1 MLTAVAVFS
10 VILVVLS
17 NVVESS
23 WVELDPALLVF
34 RHFLLRRRPLVR
46 LLRIRWTIV
55 FGGPCWWD
63 AVAVVDSRSVVDWTG
78 RQLRENS
85 HVGHPIS
92 SYVRGLHLPEIRIF
106 DWVYQDTMVEQQ

>member
-23 WVELDPALLVF
+23 WVELDPVLLVF
-34 RHFLLRRRPLVR
+34 RHFLLRRPSVR

-55 FGGPCWWD
+55 FGGPCLWD
-63 AVAVVDSRSVVDWTG
+63 VAVDSRSVVDWTEPH
-78 RQLRENS
+78 LRKDS
-85 HVGHPIS
+85 HVEHPIS
-92 SYVRGLHLPEIRIF
+92 SYVRDLHLPEIRIC
-106 DWVYQDTMVEQQ
+106 DWVYQDTMV

>member
-23 WVELDPALLVF
+23 WVELDPALLVL
-34 RHFLLRRRPLVR
+34 RHLLLRRRRPLVR

-55 FGGPCWWD
+55 LGGPCWWD

-78 RQLRENS
+78 RHLREYS
-85 HVGHPIS
+85 HVEHPIS
-92 SYVRGLHLPEIRIF
+92 SYVRDLHLPEIRIC
-106 DWVYQDTMVEQQ
+106 DWVYQDTMV